1 MDDGNLITSKEIIE
15 KTGISRATLNN
26 YIKMGILPKPIV
38 RRPGPEQKGVKQIG
52 YFPASVLERILKVK
66 LLKQQGNSMEDIAY
80 QFQESFPGGQKE
92 ERQEDPPAHERRQR
106 VESTSSQSRRRV
118 SDSEFQVTIA
128 DINSP
133 AYLINH
139 NFEIEW
145 INKPAEEYIFN
156 RNIKEIVDV
165 ESRNVFRLLL
175 NEELRKGV
183 RSWNEAVLLHLTIL
197 QNRINANNLNS
208 IYDGV
213 TDDEVKIL
221 ADLYE
226 QKSLAAREN
235 IYNL

>member
-38 RRPGPEQKGVKQIG
+38 RRPGPEQKGVKLIG

-80 QFQESFPGGQKE
+80 QFQESFPVKQKE
-92 ERQEDPPAHERRQR
+92 ERQEDPPAHERRHKD
-106 VESTSSQSRRRV
+106 ESTYSQSRRRV

-156 RNIKEIVDV
+156 RNIKEIVDI

-175 NEELRKGV
+175 NEEMRKGV
-183 RSWNEAVLLHLTIL
+183 RNWNEAVLLHLTIL
-197 QNRINANNLNS
+197 QNRINTNNLNS

-226 QKSLAAREN
+226 Q
-235 IYNL
+235 